1 MRSAIVAVPLVLFL
15 LAGCQRDPVASPA
28 ANPARRETPAV
39 QGSKSIKVKVTAGGD
54 ITADGQAVTLDQLA
68 AKLADLKA
76 AGGEVWYHRENP
88 AGEPHP
94 NAMKVIELV
103 AENKLPVK
111 LSAKPDFSDAVDDKG
126 VSHPG
131 KR

>member
-1 MRSAIVAVPLVLFL
+1 V
-15 LAGCQRDPVASPA
+15 
-28 ANPARRETPAV
+28 
-39 QGSKSIKVKVTAGGD
+39 IKVKVTAGGE
-54 ITADGQAVTLDQLA
+54 ITADGQPITSEQLA
-68 AKLADLKA
+68 AKFADLKK
-76 AGGEVWYHRENP
+76 AGGLVWYHRENP

-126 VSHPG
+126 MSHPNA
-131 KR
+131 R